1 LISCNSGIKVILPH
15 AQIPVLNFDFTVRKS
30 YRISKLCYLPITPLW
45 IKKQKKIV
53 KLGLTVYA
61 GFFSVNILEAVQLIT
76 KNLRGADPDNINAE
90 KQWLKNPI
98 SYLLAILIIA

>member
-1 LISCNSGIKVILPH
+1 
-15 AQIPVLNFDFTVRKS
+15 
-30 YRISKLCYLPITPLW
+30 
-45 IKKQKKIV
+45 
-53 KLGLTVYA
+53 
-61 GFFSVNILEAVQLIT
+61 VNILEAIQLIT